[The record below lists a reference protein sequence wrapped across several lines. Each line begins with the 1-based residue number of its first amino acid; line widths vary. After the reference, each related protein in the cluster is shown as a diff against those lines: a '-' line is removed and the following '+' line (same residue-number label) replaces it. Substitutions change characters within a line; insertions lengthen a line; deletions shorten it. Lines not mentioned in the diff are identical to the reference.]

1 MACASTPKKLC
12 VKCGDKL
19 VYISFLCPLT
29 KCYFHS
35 NSVIGAAEVNN
46 MWQFLSGIILRYR
59 IPILSLIG
67 LITIFMGFMA
77 SKVDMEYRPAN
88 LLPQDD
94 STNIHYDRFRE
105 LFSEDGNLI
114 VLGIKGEE
122 LYELDNFAAW
132 YTLGNELKKLDG
144 VDSVF
149 SVAHMYELK
158 RNKEEKRFD
167 FNRVV
172 KQKPTTQSEVDQYR
186 KTIESMPL
194 YEGLLFNKETGAS
207 LMMIFVDADKFNSK
221 DRGDVIVNI
230 TDLAEEYSTNHLEI
244 HYSGLPYIRTI
255 ISERVKG
262 EMGKFVLLAA
272 LVAASLLFLFFRSFK
287 VVAVCLTVVAIAVVW
302 SIGTISL
309 LDYRI
314 NILMALIPPLI
325 IVIGVPNGV
334 FLLNK
339 YHQEFKTHGNKIK
352 ALTRVIRKVG
362 NATFMTNATTALGFA
377 TFIFTQSEMLKQFGV
392 VASISIFGLF
402 LLSIIIIP
410 SVFSFLPDPLERH
423 TRHLE
428 RQWLYYTVDKLVV
441 WVNNYR
447 KLVYVI
453 TAVTFVVALY
463 GITLVKA
470 TGNIV
475 DDLPKDD
482 PVLHDLKFI
491 ENNFNGVMPF
501 EVLITGNKPGEVTQ
515 PKALRKINELQ
526 TVLSEHDELSKSLS
540 IVDALKFAKQG
551 FYNGNPKKYSMINNN
566 ERSFIAPYLT
576 GFDEGANL
584 SELFM
589 DSTRQTTRVTAQ
601 MADIGTT
608 QMDSFLGRLRP
619 QIDTVFAGSGLHV
632 VLTGSSVVFLKG
644 TNFLVRNL
652 FISLM
657 LAILVIATVMALL
670 FRSWRM
676 VLTSLIPNL
685 FPLVITAAIMGYA
698 GIPIKPSTILVFS
711 IAFGISVDDTI
722 HFLAKYRQELR
733 LREWDIRYS
742 VIRSVRETGV
752 SMIYTS
758 IVLFFGFG
766 MFALS
771 NFGGTVALGVLVSM
785 TLLIAML
792 SNLVLLPSLLLTLER
807 SITTQ
812 SFKEPLLEII
822 DEEEDIDLD
831 ELVVQ
836 QNNNSELDTASE
848 ENKDKQP

>member
-1 MACASTPKKLC
+1 
-12 VKCGDKL
+12 
-19 VYISFLCPLT
+19 
-29 KCYFHS
+29 
-35 NSVIGAAEVNN
+35 
-46 MWQFLSGIILRYR
+46 MWQFLSGAILRYR
-59 IPILSLIG
+59 IPILIVIVL
-67 LITIFMGFMA
+67 TTVFMGFMA

-94 STNIHYDRFRE
+94 STNLHYDQFKA

-114 VLGIKGEE
+114 VLGVKGEE
-122 LYELDNFAAW
+122 LYTLDNFAAW
-132 YTLGNELKKLDG
+132 YQLGNDLQKVSG

-149 SVAHMYELK
+149 SIAHIYDLD
-158 RNKEEKRFD
+158 RNKAEKRFD
-167 FNRVV
+167 LHRIV
-172 KQKPTTQSEVDQYR
+172 KRKPQTQAEVDSLRERIFSLPFYN
-186 KTIESMPL
+186 
-194 YEGLLFNKETGAS
+194 GLLYNDSTHAN
-207 LMMIFVDADKFNSK
+207 LMMVFVDADKFNSK
-221 DRGDVIVNI
+221 DRGDVIVRI
-230 TDLAEEYSTNHLEI
+230 TELGDAYSKDHLEVR
-244 HYSGLPYIRTI
+244 YSGLPYIRTV
-255 ISERVKG
+255 ISERVKA
-262 EMGKFVLLAA
+262 EMGKFVILAA
-272 LVAASLLFLFFRSFK
+272 VVAAALLFLFFRSFK
-287 VVAVCLTVVAIAVVW
+287 VVIVCLTVVLIAVVW
-302 SIGTISL
+302 SIGTISM

-339 YHQEFKTHGNKIK
+339 YHHEFKNHGNKIK
-352 ALTRVIRKVG
+352 ALTRVIHKVG

-392 VASISIFGLF
+392 VASISIMGLF
-402 LLSIIIIP
+402 MLSVLIIP
-410 SVFSFLPDPLERH
+410 GVFSFLPKPLERH

-428 RQWLYYTVDKLVV
+428 REWLYYSVDKLVV
-441 WVNNYR
+441 WVTNYR

-453 TAVTFVVALY
+453 TVVLFVVGAY
-463 GITLVKA
+463 GITLIRA

-482 PVLHDLKFI
+482 PVLADLKFI
-491 ENNFNGVMPF
+491 EDNFNGVMPF
-501 EVLITGNKPGEVTQ
+501 EVMITGDKPGKVTQ
-515 PKALRKINELQ
+515 PRALRKIDELQ
-526 TVLSEHDELSKSLS
+526 KALAEHPELSKSLS
-540 IVDALKFAKQG
+540 IADALKFAKQG
-551 FYNGNPKKYSMINNN
+551 FYNGNPRKYSLINNN

-576 GFDEGANL
+576 GYEDGAKL
-584 SELFM
+584 AQLFV
-589 DSTRQTTRVTAQ
+589 DSARSTTRVTAQ

-608 QMDSFLGRLRP
+608 EMDKLLGTLRP
-619 QIDTVFAGSGLHV
+619 KVDSIFAGTGFDV
-632 VLTGSSVVFLKG
+632 VLTGTSVVFLKG
-644 TNFLVRNL
+644 TNYLVKNL
-652 FISLM
+652 FISLI
-657 LAILVIATVMALL
+657 LAIIVIASVMSLL

-676 VLTSLIPNL
+676 VLVSLIPNL
-685 FPLVITAAIMGYA
+685 FPLVITAAVMGYA

-733 LREWDIRYS
+733 MREWDIRYS

-792 SNLVLLPSLLLTLER
+792 ANLVLLPSLLLTLER

-831 ELVVQ
+831 DLVVKTPDEWDEEKKQ
-836 QNNNSELDTASE
+836 KQN
-848 ENKDKQP
+848 

>member
-1 MACASTPKKLC
+1 
-12 VKCGDKL
+12 
-19 VYISFLCPLT
+19 
-29 KCYFHS
+29 
-35 NSVIGAAEVNN
+35 
-46 MWQFLSGIILRYR
+46 MWQFLSGAILRYR
-59 IPILSLIG
+59 IPILTVIG
-67 LITIFMGFMA
+67 ILTIFMGFMA

-94 STNIHYDRFRE
+94 STNIHYNRFRE

-114 VLGIKGEE
+114 VLGIQGDE
-122 LYELDNFAAW
+122 LYELDHFAAW

-158 RNKEEKRFD
+158 RNTEEKRFD

-172 KQKPTTQSEVDQYR
+172 KQTPTTQSEVDQYR
-186 KTIESMPL
+186 ETIESMPL

-221 DRGDVIVNI
+221 DRGDVITEI
-230 TDLAEEYSTNHLEI
+230 TGLADVYSENHLKI
-244 HYSGLPYIRTI
+244 HYSGLPYIRTV

-262 EMGKFVLLAA
+262 EMGKFVILAG
-272 LVAASLLFLFFRSFK
+272 LVAAALLYLFFRSFK
-287 VVAVCLTVVAIAVVW
+287 VVVVCLTVVGIAVVW

-309 LDYRI
+309 LDYKI
-314 NILMALIPPLI
+314 NILMALLPPLV

-339 YHQEFKTHGNKIK
+339 YHHEFKTHGNKIK

-362 NATFMTNATTALGFA
+362 NATFLTNATTALGFSS
-377 TFIFTQSEMLKQFGV
+377 FIFTQSEMLKQFGV
-392 VASISIFGLF
+392 VACISIFGLF
-402 LLSIIIIP
+402 LLSILIIP
-410 SVFSFLPDPLERH
+410 SVFSFLPNPLERH
-423 TRHLE
+423 VKHLE

-441 WVNNYR
+441 WINNYR

-453 TAVTFVVALY
+453 TAVTFLVALY
-463 GITLVKA
+463 GMTLVRA

-482 PVLHDLKFI
+482 AVLSDLKFI

-501 EVLITGNKPGEVTQ
+501 EVLITGSKPGQVTQ
-515 PKALRKINELQ
+515 PQSLKKINELQ
-526 TVLSEHDELSKSLS
+526 IVLSQHDELSKSLS

-551 FYNGNPKKYSMINNN
+551 FYNGNPNKYSMINNN

-576 GFDEGANL
+576 GFEEGANL

-608 QMDSFLGRLRP
+608 HMDEFLGRLHP
-619 QIDTVFAGSGLHV
+619 QIDSVFAGSGLHV

-652 FISLM
+652 LISLL
-657 LAILVIATVMALL
+657 LAIGVIAGMLTLL

-676 VLTSLIPNL
+676 VLVSLIPNL

-722 HFLAKYRQELR
+722 HFLAKYRQELT

-771 NFGGTVALGVLVSM
+771 NFGGTVALGVLVSL

-792 SNLVLLPSLLLTLER
+792 SNLVLLPSLLLTLDAF
-807 SITTQ
+807 ITTK
-812 SFKEPLLEII
+812 SFKEPMLQIL

-836 QNNNSELDTASE
+836 QRELDLDTTSK
-848 ENKDKQP
+848 ENQDTE

>member
-1 MACASTPKKLC
+1 MWHFFS
-12 VKCGDKL
+12 
-19 VYISFLCPLT
+19 
-29 KCYFHS
+29 
-35 NSVIGAAEVNN
+35 GA
-46 MWQFLSGIILRYR
+46 ILRYR
-59 IPILSLIG
+59 IPILISIG
-67 LITIFMGFMA
+67 VITIFMGFMA

-94 STNIHYDRFRE
+94 STNVHYDRFRE

-114 VLGIKGEE
+114 VIAVKGKE
-122 LYELDNFAAW
+122 LYDLEHFAAW
-132 YTLGNELKKLDG
+132 YQLGEDLKKVSG
-144 VDSVF
+144 VDSIF
-149 SVAHMYELK
+149 SVAHLFDLD
-158 RNKEEKRFD
+158 RNKAEKRFD
-167 FNRVV
+167 LNRIV
-172 KQKPTTQSEVDQYR
+172 KRKPQSQAEVDSLQER
-186 KTIESMPL
+186 IKSLPF
-194 YEGLLFNKETGAS
+194 YEGLLYNDSTHAN
-207 LMMIFVDADKFNSK
+207 LMMVFVDAAKFNSK

-230 TDLAEEYSTNHLEI
+230 TDLGDAFSEDHLEVR
-244 HYSGLPYIRTI
+244 YSGLPYIRTI
-255 ISERVKG
+255 ISERVKA

-272 LVAASLLFLFFRSFK
+272 LVAATLLYLFFRSFK
-287 VVAVCLTVVAIAVVW
+287 VVIVCLTVVAIAVVW

-309 LDYRI
+309 FDYRI

-339 YHQEFKTHGNKIK
+339 YHHEFKNHGNKIK
-352 ALTRVIRKVG
+352 ALTRVIHKVG

-392 VASISIFGLF
+392 VASISIMGLF
-402 LLSIIIIP
+402 ILSVLIIP
-410 SVFSFLPDPLERH
+410 SIFSFLPKPLERH

-428 RQWLYYTVDKLVV
+428 RDWLYYTVDKLVV
-441 WVNNYR
+441 WVTNYR

-453 TAVTFVVALY
+453 TAVMFVVGVY
-463 GITLVKA
+463 GITLIRA

-482 PVLHDLKFI
+482 PVLSDLKFI
-491 ENNFNGVMPF
+491 EDHFNGVMPF
-501 EVLITGNKPGEVTQ
+501 EVMITGDKPGQVTQ
-515 PKALRKINELQ
+515 PRALRKIDELQ
-526 TVLSEHDELSKSLS
+526 EALAEHEELSKSLS
-540 IVDALKFAKQG
+540 IADALKFAKQG
-551 FYNGNPKKYSMINNN
+551 FYNGNPSKYSLINNN

-576 GFDEGANL
+576 GYEDGAQL
-584 SELFM
+584 AQLFV
-589 DSTRQTTRVTAQ
+589 DSSRTTTRVTAQ

-608 QMDSFLGRLRP
+608 EMDKLLAEIRPKVDSIFDDGRFNV
-619 QIDTVFAGSGLHV
+619 I
-632 VLTGSSVVFLKG
+632 LTGTSVVFLKG
-644 TNFLVRNL
+644 TNYLVKNL
-652 FISLM
+652 FISLV
-657 LAILVIATVMALL
+657 LAVIVIATVMSLL

-676 VLTSLIPNL
+676 VLVSLIPNL
-685 FPLVITAAIMGYA
+685 FPLIITAAVMGYA

-733 LREWDIRYS
+733 LREWDIKFS

-792 SNLVLLPSLLLTLER
+792 ANLVLLPSLLLTLER
-807 SITTQ
+807 SITTK
-812 SFKEPLLEII
+812 SFSEPLMEII

-831 ELVVQ
+831 DLVVKTPDEWDRERNQ
-836 QNNNSELDTASE
+836 T
-848 ENKDKQP
+848 DKE